1 MTASKKATALAV
13 GGTLVVA
20 GFGAGAVLAAT
31 GSASA
36 TSGGAGYGYAAGDAR
51 GDRDGDGHRGGPGGD
66 HGGGQGETPLTGATA
81 DKVEAAALAT
91 YPGATVDRLETDSEG
106 VYEAH
111 VTTADG
117 EHVVVQVGRDFG
129 VTGTQTLGQ
138 GGRGGAGGPGDHD
151 GDRTGEGA
159 PSSGG
164 QAG

>member
-1 MTASKKATALAV
+1 MTASKRAKALAV

-36 TSGGAGYGYAAGDAR
+36 TSGGAGYGYGAPGDAR
-51 GDRDGDGHRGGPGGD
+51 GDHDGDGPRGGPGGGP
-66 HGGGQGETPLTGATA
+66 GGGQGETPLTGTTA
-81 DKVEAAALAT
+81 DQVEAAALEA

-117 EHVVVQVGRDFG
+117 EQLVVQVGRDFT
-129 VTGTQTLGQ
+129 VTGTQSFGD
-138 GGRGGAGGPGDHD
+138 GGSHGDHD
-151 GDRTGEGA
+151 GDGPDGDRPA
-159 PSSGG
+159 PSEGSSPS
-164 QAG
+164 A

>member
-1 MTASKKATALAV
+1 MTASKKAKALAV

-36 TSGGAGYGYAAGDAR
+36 TSGGAGYGYGAPGDAR
-51 GDRDGDGHRGGPGGD
+51 GDHDGDGHRGGPGG
-66 HGGGQGETPLTGATA
+66 GGQGETPLTGTTA
-81 DKVEAAALAT
+81 DKVEAAALAA

-117 EHVVVQVGRDFG
+117 EQLVVQVGRDFT
-129 VTGTQTLGQ
+129 VTGTQSFDGG
-138 GGRGGAGGPGDHD
+138 GGRGDHD
-151 GDRTGEGA
+151 GDGPGGDRPA
-159 PSSGG
+159 PSEESSPS
-164 QAG
+164 A